1 MNFVQAMEQML
12 QGCYVRRKGWLYP
25 HTLSKNTKDEW
36 VILYTNG
43 ANTHD
48 YLLDAG
54 DIKDEKINIL
64 ADVFWLSYLF

>member
-1 MNFVQAMEQML
+1 MIKA
-12 QGCYVRRKGWLYP
+12 
-25 HTLSKNTKDEW
+25 TIIADS
-36 VILYTNG
+36 IS
-43 ANTHD
+43 AHD